1 MYVNLHRLLS
11 SSIWNLPCLIA
22 DGWLDRPIEDPVLV
36 RAMGCGVV
44 LLALFLIRQ
53 LLSRWDTM
61 VRRELNLLL
70 HQETKYL
77 IVFINVKDVCLHI
90 GFDPWI

>member
-1 MYVNLHRLLS
+1 M
-11 SSIWNLPCLIA
+11 IA
-22 DGWLDRPIEDPVLV
+22 DGWLDQPIEDPVLV

-44 LLALFLIRQ
+44 LLSLFLIRQ

-77 IVFINVKDVCLHI
+77 ISFINIEAASLHVGI
-90 GFDPWI
+90 YP